1 MASQFNADNLGSFLR
16 PQYLLDAHA
25 RKASPEEL
33 RELEDR
39 AIMDVLTMQEEAGM
53 PVVTDGEFRRE
64 LFFSTV
70 VAVANGYDPYGYER
84 FHRDEEGNELHFGT
98 PTPVAKL
105 TRKASQVDVE
115 YAFTRRHTNT
125 PIKVTMPSP
134 SMMRRYWVEGRSD
147 AAYASKDDYMDDLI
161 AIEHEDAKALA
172 AAGAAYLQIDAPHF
186 AMMHETAPPNML
198 AEMDDLMREMAALD
212 NRVFDGVEGVVTAIH
227 ICRGNY
233 RSMFTGTQPYDAYA
247 EALFGALTFDRYLL
261 EYDDYRSGDFS
272 ALRFVPP
279 TTTVVLGLV
288 TTKRSEL
295 EDEDELMRRI
305 ESAASVVPIERLA
318 LSTQCGFASTME
330 GNTITEDAQRKKL
343 ALIVR
348 VAERVWGYA

>member
-1 MASQFNADNLGSFLR
+1 MASHFNADNLGSFLR

-33 RELEDR
+33 RALEDR
-39 AIMDVLTMQEEAGM
+39 AIIDVLRMQEDVGM

-84 FHRDEEGNELHFGT
+84 FHRDEAGHELHFGT

-115 YAFTRRHTNT
+115 YTFTRRHTDR

-147 AAYASKDDYMDDLI
+147 KAYASKEAYMDDLI
-161 AIEHEDAKALA
+161 ALENEDARALA

-186 AMMHETAPPNML
+186 AMMHETGTPEQRAHL
-198 AEMDDLMREMAALD
+198 GDSMREMAALD
-212 NRVFDGVEGVVTAIH
+212 NRVFAGVEGAVTAIH

-247 EALFGALTFDRYLL
+247 EALFGALSFDRYLL

-272 ALRFVPP
+272 VLRFVPP

-288 TTKRSEL
+288 TTKRSAL
-295 EDEDELMRRI
+295 EDEDDLMRRI
-305 ESAASVVPIERLA
+305 EDAARVVPIERLA

-330 GNTITEDAQRKKL
+330 GNTITEDAQREKL
-343 ALIVR
+343 ALVVR
-348 VAERVWGYA
+348 VAERVWGHV

>member
-1 MASQFNADNLGSFLR
+1 MADQFNADNLGSFLR
-16 PQYLLDAHA
+16 PQYLLDAHT
-25 RKASPEEL
+25 RKAPPDEL
-33 RELEDR
+33 RALEDR
-39 AIMDVLTMQEEAGM
+39 AILDVLKMQEEAGI
-53 PVVTDGEFRRE
+53 PIVTDGEFRRE

-84 FHRDEEGNELHFGT
+84 FHRDEEGHELHFGT

-115 YAFTRRHTNT
+115 YAFTRRHTNR

-147 AAYASKDDYMDDLI
+147 KAYASKDEYMNDLI
-161 AIEHEDAKALA
+161 ALEHEDAQALA

-186 AMMHETAPPNML
+186 AMMHETGTPEQRAHI
-198 AEMDDLMREMAALD
+198 ADTMREMAALD
-212 NRVFDGVEGVVTAIH
+212 NRVLAGVEGVVSAIH

-247 EALFGALTFDRYLL
+247 EALFGALHFDRYLL

-279 TTTVVLGLV
+279 ATTVVLGLV

-295 EDEDELMRRI
+295 EDEETLMRRI
-305 ESAASVVPIERLA
+305 EDAAKVIPIERLA

-330 GNTITEDAQRKKL
+330 GNAITEEAQRKKL
-343 ALIVR
+343 ALVVR
-348 VAERVWGYA
+348 VAERVWGHA

>member
-1 MASQFNADNLGSFLR
+1 MANQFNADNLGSFLR

-25 RKASPEEL
+25 RQASPEEL

-39 AIMDVLTMQEEAGM
+39 AIVDVLRMQEDAGM
-53 PVVTDGEFRRE
+53 PIVTDGEFRRE

-84 FHRDEEGNELHFGT
+84 FHRDEEGHELHFGT
-98 PTPVAKL
+98 PTPIAKL

-115 YAFTRRHTNT
+115 FAFTQQHTT
-125 PIKVTMPSP
+125 KPIKVTMPSP
-134 SMMRRYWVEGRSD
+134 SMMRRYWKDGVSD
-147 AAYASKDDYMDDLI
+147 KVYASKAKYMDDLI
-161 AIEHEDAKALA
+161 AIEHEDAMALA
-172 AAGAAYLQIDAPHF
+172 AAGAAYVQIDAPHF
-186 AMMHETAPPNML
+186 AMMHETGTPEQRIHMS
-198 AEMDDLMREMAALD
+198 ETMQEMAALD
-212 NRVFDGVEGVVTAIH
+212 NRVFDSVTGVVTAIH

-233 RSMFTGTQPYDAYA
+233 RSMFTGTQPYDEYA
-247 EALFGALTFDRYLL
+247 EALFGSLKFDRYLL

-279 TTTVVLGLV
+279 TTTVVLGLI

-295 EDEDELMRRI
+295 EDEDDLLRRI
-305 ESAASVVPIERLA
+305 ADAAKYVPIERLA

-330 GNTITEDAQRKKL
+330 GNAITEDAQRKKL
-343 ALIVR
+343 ELVVR
-348 VAERVWGYA
+348 VAERVWGHA

>member
-1 MASQFNADNLGSFLR
+1 MADQFNADNLGSFLR
-16 PQYLLDAHA
+16 PQYLLDAHQ

-39 AIMDVLTMQEEAGM
+39 AIIDVLKMQEEAGM

-84 FHRDEEGNELHFGT
+84 FHRDGEGNELHFGT

-115 YAFTRRHTNT
+115 YAFTRQHTAC

-147 AAYASKDDYMDDLI
+147 QAYASKDEYMDDLI
-161 AIEHEDAKALA
+161 ALENEDAKALA

-186 AMMHETAPPNML
+186 AMMHETAPRQML
-198 AEMDDLMREMAALD
+198 AHLDDAMREMVALD
-212 NRVFDGVEGVVTAIH
+212 NRVFEGVEGVVTAIH

-247 EALFGALTFDRYLL
+247 EALFGALKFDRYLL

-272 ALRFVPP
+272 ALRFVPSP
-279 TTTVVLGLV
+279 TAVVLGLV

-295 EDEDELMRRI
+295 EDEDDLMRRI
-305 ESAASVVPIERLA
+305 EDASKFVPIERLA

-330 GNTITEDAQRKKL
+330 GNTITVDAQRKKL
-343 ALIVR
+343 QLVVR
-348 VAERVWGYA
+348 VAERVWGHA